1 MKQVAVLG
9 EGAWGTAIAT
19 VLAHNGY
26 TVKLWCNDPEVVQSI
41 KNDCV
46 NKRYMP
52 DVVLPKTIIPT
63 ESLEQSLADVEWIF
77 NVTPVKFLR
86 SVLQK
91 AQPFLKFGQRCVL
104 LSKGIEQDT
113 LMLPAQ
119 IVDDVLGMDVEK
131 AVCVGPS
138 FADEVVKKRF
148 TAVVVA
154 SNKKEYTQQVK
165 TLLEND
171 YFKVFES
178 SDMIGAQVGS
188 ALKNVIALGI
198 GILDGA
204 GYEENAKAFVLTKAL
219 GDMVTC
225 AQALGGKKET
235 MYGLS
240 GVGDLILTC
249 KGGLSR
255 NVMVGRHFGQGESFE
270 KVIKEKGVTPEGVNT
285 AQSIHELSQKHSI
298 KLPVCEGIYDIV
310 FEGKSVDKF
319 LMDLTNE

>member
-9 EGAWGTAIAT
+9 EGAWGTAIST
-19 VLAHNGY
+19 VLANNGY

-41 KNDCV
+41 KKESINR
-46 NKRYMP
+46 RYLP
-52 DVVLPKTIIPT
+52 GIVLPKNINPTI
-63 ESLEQSLADVEWIF
+63 SLEEALADVEWIF
-77 NVTPVKFLR
+77 NVSPVKFLR

-91 AQPFLKFGQRCVL
+91 VQPFLKPGQRCVL

-113 LMLPAQ
+113 LMFPTQ

-131 AVCVGPS
+131 VVCVGPS
-138 FADEVVKKRF
+138 FADEVVQKRF
-148 TAVVVA
+148 TTVVVA

-165 TLLEND
+165 ELLEND

-204 GYEENAKAFVLTKAL
+204 GFGENAKAFVLTKAL
-219 GDMVTC
+219 TDMVTC
-225 AQALGGKKET
+225 ADVLGGKRDT
-235 MYGLS
+235 MCGLA

-255 NVMVGRHFGQGESFE
+255 NVMVGRHFGQGESLE

-285 AQSIHELSQKHSI
+285 VQSIHELSEKYDI
-298 KLPVCEGIYDIV
+298 NLPVCEGIYDIV

-319 LMDLTNE
+319 LDGLTQ